1 MQLIPSNVPTLSR
14 PRSLALILMLVL
26 AFCTPTSLVHAQSGE
41 TFDISIFGDMPYIT
55 GLPDPAP
62 VLDSYRN
69 LLEDIDR
76 APAAFIIHLGDYT
89 NGPYCG
95 DSIVQVRYAEFNAMS
110 APFVFIFGD
119 NDWTDCGRGGFDP
132 LERLAKLREVFTKG
146 NESLGKN
153 RMTLER
159 QSAHAGYELYRE
171 NVRWTRGDV
180 LFMGLNVVGSNNNW
194 GPDSTPGAEYVARNA
209 ATLEW
214 VRSSFAM
221 AKERGMRGVAIFMQ
235 ANPEFN
241 RSMVPKEYL
250 KYLTGFDELNETLR
264 LETVSFGGPVA
275 VIHGDSHYFRVD
287 KPMSDPATGRVV
299 TNFTRAE
306 SFGAQNHHWLRMTID
321 PSDPNLFRFTPMI
334 VAKNAR

>member
-1 MQLIPSNVPTLSR
+1 MQFLNLIAHAVL
-14 PRSLALILMLVL
+14 RSVRLPLLMMYALVL
-26 AFCTPTSLVHAQSGE
+26 ICPAVPALAQNGE
-41 TFDISIFGDMPYIT
+41 TFDISIFGDMPYIN

-62 VLDSYRN
+62 VLDSYSN
-69 LLEDIDR
+69 LLEDINR
-76 APAAFIIHLGDYT
+76 APAAFMIHLGDFT

-95 DSIVQVRYAEFNAMS
+95 DSIFQVRYAEFNGMS
-110 APFVFIFGD
+110 SPFVFIFGD

-132 LERLAKLREVFTKG
+132 LERLTKLRDVFTQG

-159 QSAHAGYELYRE
+159 QSQSPGRELFRE
-171 NVRWTRGDV
+171 NVRWIRGDV
-180 LFMGLNVVGSNNNW
+180 LFMGLHVVGSNNNW
-194 GPDSTPGAEYVARNA
+194 GPDSTPSAEYVTRNA

-250 KYLTGFDELNETLR
+250 QYLNGFDEFIETLR